1 MRYATDQCQIR
12 SQYGPGVVKEPSRT
26 TQYRR
31 LGEEDHRTPTWT
43 GSRARNRDIQ
53 SREDREYGKLIPS
66 RPGEYIVMDTYCLD
80 VFALDPV
87 TLKWVSV
94 EVTVAMDVADHSRY
108 PRLLTQLVG
117 VRVNA
122 TILGCS
128 RTLPS
133 DC

>member
-1 MRYATDQCQIR
+1 
-12 SQYGPGVVKEPSRT
+12 
-26 TQYRR
+26 
-31 LGEEDHRTPTWT
+31 
-43 GSRARNRDIQ
+43 
-53 SREDREYGKLIPS
+53 
-66 RPGEYIVMDTYCLD
+66 MDTYCLD

-128 RTLPS
+128 RTTERLLSPAALLS
-133 DC
+133 QCQPTRCAFAQLSIRFCAHASRFWLCAGY